1 MPIKNRIMIIDI
13 LKKYI
18 VETLLLLYY
27 FLIDESKVRATGKH
41 LQITLHL
48 AKHNNEINKHQ

>member
-1 MPIKNRIMIIDI
+1 MIIDI
-13 LKKYI
+13 FKKYI